1 MTKPANPSAPSVAL
15 RYAAA
20 RVAAV
25 KTAGGFRKI
34 VDEIEDQTGLE
45 AKVEDYE
52 DSIKIELYRGAK
64 MVGYFR
70 ASTVNP
76 DSYEWGNAP
85 SECKEAWG
93 QMGEPPVWV
102 VRGAEWFDPD
112 LRGKGFGKLLYRAL
126 FSYIASKKGVV
137 GPDLCSGGNTLAIKH
152 FSVQE
157 NNSCQ
162 NLSGGLSLSGV
173 KRDWGVSTS
182 RHGDLRLPTSY
193 QEPGV
198 PFYGTRR

>member
-1 MTKPANPSAPSVAL
+1 MTTPSAPSVAL

-76 DSYEWGNAP
+76 DSFEWGNAP

-137 GPDLCSGGNTLAIKH
+137 GPDLCSGGNTSPDAQR
-152 FSVQE
+152 VWR
-157 NNSCQ
+157 
-162 NLSGGLSLSGV
+162 SLRSMYPNQGPLI
-173 KRDWGVSTS
+173 
-182 RHGDLRLPTSY
+182 DLRKGKTAA
-193 QEPGV
+193 
-198 PFYGTRR
+198 TR